1 MIQFIT
7 YFSFAIEILL
17 ACFYC
22 PSYGLPFSCY
32 ALLMWVL
39 WFFKCIFRWKDVRF
53 WFLKLLEL
61 SLNTLQ
67 ISYYSAYVI
76 RRSVLIFKPIPKPW
90 FPKYF
95 SVSNILFQVFS
106 YLNLFFFY
114 LPYFLLISFLNF
126 YYIYQCFG
134 AVWFWCGSGSNLKSR
149 KTRHIFFP
157 HKKIFFI
164 FDFWRF

>member
-76 RRSVLIFKPIPKPW
+76 RRSVVIFKPIPKQW

-106 YLNLFFFY
+106 YLNLFFY
-114 LPYFLLISFLNF
+114 IQLRDRKLHDFLSRAICDQVERTACSPIIFLMWGKN
-126 YYIYQCFG
+126 ICFS
-134 AVWFWCGSGSNLKSR
+134 VV
-149 KTRHIFFP
+149 
-157 HKKIFFI
+157 
-164 FDFWRF
+164 